1 MFLPGRALAVVLC
14 TGAGLLLL
22 LAAGGDASTCPGDK
36 GGVTVGWASAVREAA

>member
-14 TGAGLLLL
+14 TGARVLL
-22 LAAGGDASTCPGDK
+22 LAAGGDASMCPGDK